1 MPSYKEFIDKKSI
14 MQVLGSL
21 LKNPLLLKR
30 TDKYNLDVEDFGEE
44 FYKILYGAINNL
56 SAQGLKKIELLD
68 LENYLSSRPTIYNIY
83 NKNKGSE
90 YVKEILELV
99 DESNFNYYYNRIKKM
114 TLLRVYERYGI
125 DVRWLYNPSNFDLKI
140 QQQQEDW
147 FDKTDIGLMAQQID
161 DRINNIKSKYLSS
174 VTNEGFQAGDNI
186 FALINDLKKSPAV
199 GIPMYGK
206 YINTVTRGARLKK
219 FYLRSAASGKGKTRS
234 MIADACTF
242 SCGQYYDIYEK
253 KWTSEYSSSEP
264 TLYIST
270 EQELDEIQ
278 TMMLAFL
285 SGVPEDSILNGF
297 YLDDEEERVLKA
309 AEILTNSPL
318 WIETLP
324 DFSLE
329 DIENTIR
336 KHNIDNN
343 VHYVCHDY
351 IHTSLK
357 ILEEIGSRSGVRL
370 REDNVL
376 YMLGVR
382 LKDLCNELN
391 IFILSA
397 TQLNG
402 NWEEVRD
409 ANQNLLRGRCKIC
422 A

>member
-90 YVKEILELV
+90 YVKEILDLV
-99 DESNFNYYYNRIKKM
+99 DESNFDYYYNRIKKM

-147 FDKTDIGLMAQQID
+147 FDKTDIGSMAQQID

-186 FALINDLKKSPAV
+186 FELINDLKKSPAV

-234 MIADACTF
+234 MIADACVF

-253 KWTSEYSSSEP
+253 KWISEYSSSEP

-297 YLDDEEERVLKA
+297 YVDDEEERVLKA

-336 KHNIDNN
+336 KHNIDND

>member
-21 LKNPLLLKR
+21 LKKPLLLKR

-90 YVKEILELV
+90 YVKEILDLV
-99 DESNFNYYYNRIKKM
+99 DESNFDYYYNRIKKM

-147 FDKTDIGLMAQQID
+147 FDNTDIGLMAQQID
-161 DRINNIKSKYLSS
+161 NRINNIKSKYLSS

-186 FALINDLKKSPAV
+186 FELINDLKKSPAV

-297 YLDDEEERVLKA
+297 YIDDEEERVLRA

-336 KHNIDNN
+336 KHNIDND

-409 ANQNLLRGRCKIC
+409 ANQNLLRGAKSL
-422 A
+422 AD

>member
-90 YVKEILELV
+90 YIKEILELV
-99 DESNFNYYYNRIKKM
+99 DESNFDYYYNRIKKM

-161 DRINNIKSKYLSS
+161 DRISNIKSKYLSS

-186 FALINDLKKSPAV
+186 FELINNLKKSPAV

-219 FYLRSAASGKGKTRS
+219 FYLRSAPSGKGKTRS

-297 YLDDEEERVLKA
+297 YVDDEEERVLKA
-309 AEILTNSPL
+309 AEILTQAPL

-336 KHNIDNN
+336 KHNIDND

>member
-21 LKNPLLLKR
+21 LKSPLLLKR

-90 YVKEILELV
+90 YVKEILDLV
-99 DESNFNYYYNRIKKM
+99 DESNFDYYYNRIKKM

-186 FALINDLKKSPAV
+186 FELINDLKKSPAV

-219 FYLRSAASGKGKTRS
+219 FYLRSAPSGKGKTRS

-297 YLDDEEERVLKA
+297 YVDDEEERVLKA

-343 VHYVCHDY
+343 VRYVCHDY

-409 ANQNLLRGRCKIC
+409 ANQNLLRGAKSL
-422 A
+422 AD

>member
-21 LKNPLLLKR
+21 LKKPLLLKR

-90 YVKEILELV
+90 YVKEILDLV
-99 DESNFNYYYNRIKKM
+99 DESNFDYYYNRIKKM

-125 DVRWLYNPSNFDLKI
+125 DVRWLYNPSNFDLKT

-186 FALINDLKKSPAV
+186 FELISDLKKSPAV

-206 YINTVTRGARLKK
+206 YINTITRGARLKK
-219 FYLRSAASGKGKTRS
+219 FYLRSGAQGKGKSRS

-253 KWTSEYSSSEP
+253 EWVSDYSSSEP

-297 YLDDEEERVLKA
+297 YVDDEEERVLRA